1 MIVVDCDAMIMRIL
15 FLFIPAT
22 VVAHWLASENFTL
35 MFLLSAVAIVPA
47 SLYIESATDRIADFV
62 GPTIGGLLNATFGNL
77 PELFIGVATL
87 KLAMYGLLKSQLIG
101 GILVNIL
108 FVSGAA
114 MLMGGL
120 KYKTQ
125 SYNTVSARS
134 YTSLMFLASV
144 GLLLPSLYIAGHGDN
159 RDELRVVEL
168 SLFISA
174 ALMITYFLYLFF
186 SLKTHKGLIETPAI
200 DVESKETSH
209 QSLPVVVGI
218 LLAAS
223 LTAVWLSDVL
233 VDAITP
239 AAKSLGVNETFMGL
253 IVLGL
258 IGNASGIVTA
268 IKAARKDRMDLAF
281 NVSIGSSVQQILF
294 VAPALVFL
302 SFVFGPQPMDLAFTI
317 STAAITF
324 ICVILMGILI
334 SDGQSHWLKG
344 VQLLS
349 LFAILVA
356 VILTLT

>member
-1 MIVVDCDAMIMRIL
+1 MILRIL
-15 FLFIPAT
+15 SLSIPAT
-22 VVAHWLASENFTL
+22 AVAVWLAPANSTL
-35 MFLLSAVAIVPA
+35 LFLLSAIAIIPA
-47 SLYIESATDRIADFV
+47 SLYIEGATDRISEHV

-87 KLAMYGLLKSQLIG
+87 KLAMYGLLKSQVIG

-120 KYKTQ
+120 KHSTQ
-125 SYNTVSARS
+125 TYNTVSARS

-144 GLLLPSLYIAGHGDN
+144 ALLLPSVYVSSQAGGAYQERSVHLSVLISIA
-159 RDELRVVEL
+159 
-168 SLFISA
+168 LFA
-174 ALMITYFLYLFF
+174 TYFLYLFF
-186 SLKTHKGLIETPAI
+186 TLKTHKGLIETPAV
-200 DVESKETSH
+200 DVENHETKGRP
-209 QSLPVVVGI
+209 LPVVVGV

-223 LTAVWLSDVL
+223 LAAVWLSDVL

-239 AAKSLGVNETFMGL
+239 AAKTLGVNETFMGI

-258 IGNASGIVTA
+258 IGNASGVVTA
-268 IKAARKDRMDLAF
+268 VKAAQKDRMDLAF

-294 VAPALVFL
+294 VAPVLVFL
-302 SFVFGPQPMDLAFTI
+302 SFAFGPHPMDLAFALP
-317 STAAITF
+317 TAAFTL
-324 ICVILMGILI
+324 ICVMLMGILI

-349 LFAILVA
+349 LFLILIA